1 MSATVQPEDQFKPFD
16 PVSDSFNGSSH
27 ANSYTSISS
36 FKNTIDTDNLN
47 VSGLNSSPAR
57 VSAPPSSLASP
68 GNVGIAKGD
77 VAFKEDQQVFRGV
90 RGIAERPSSISR
102 LSLIDTKWL
111 ERCQVFGEM
120 ETEVK
125 PGAGNQ
131 ENVPVVSKE
140 EVDRIIGNKD
150 RNVLKDLEGGE
161 DPKGHSP
168 DKNVHDRVPKQSQ
181 HQTQE
186 KVTDRQEEAIGTSQ
200 MSLANT
206 EDENKPR
213 KNSACAQKKGKK
225 RQREGENIDGEMSK
239 EGGVKKRR
247 RNAKKESSDVNLSPD
262 QSGGKKRRAKKK
274 EDGETKE
281 EKDTELPKKV
291 KDPVSA

>member
-1 MSATVQPEDQFKPFD
+1 MTATVQPEDQFKPFD
-16 PVSDSFNGSSH
+16 PVSDHFDGPSH
-27 ANSYTSISS
+27 SNSCASKSS
-36 FKNTIDTDNLN
+36 FKNTIDTDDLN

-57 VSAPPSSLASP
+57 VSVPPSSLSSP

-77 VAFKEDQQVFRGV
+77 VAFKEDQQGFRGV
-90 RGIAERPSSISR
+90 KGIAARPSSINR

-131 ENVPVVSKE
+131 ENVPVVRKE

-150 RNVLKDLEGGE
+150 RNVLKEAGDLEGGE
-161 DPKGHSP
+161 GPKGHSP
-168 DKNVHDRVPKQSQ
+168 DKNVPKQSQ
-181 HQTQE
+181 QQAQE

-206 EDENKPR
+206 EDEDKY
-213 KNSACAQKKGKK
+213 SACAQKKGKK
-225 RQREGENIDGEMSK
+225 RQRQGENVDGEMSE

-247 RNAKKESSDVNLSPD
+247 RNAKKESSDVNLSPG
-262 QSGGKKRRAKKK
+262 QSGGKRRRAKKQ

-281 EKDTELPKKV
+281 EKDTKLPKKV
-291 KDPVSA
+291 KFVPVSA

>member
-1 MSATVQPEDQFKPFD
+1 MTATVQPEDQFKPFD
-16 PVSDSFNGSSH
+16 PISDSFDGSSRS
-27 ANSYTSISS
+27 NSSTSKSS
-36 FKNTIDTDNLN
+36 FKNTDDLN
-47 VSGLNSSPAR
+47 VSGLHSSPAR
-57 VSAPPSSLASP
+57 VSVPPSSLSSP

-77 VAFKEDQQVFRGV
+77 VALKEDQQVFRGV
-90 RGIAERPSSISR
+90 RGIAARPSSISR

-131 ENVPVVSKE
+131 ENVPVVRKE

-150 RNVLKDLEGGE
+150 KNVLKDLERGE
-161 DPKGHSP
+161 GLKGHSP
-168 DKNVHDRVPKQSQ
+168 DKNVHCPVPKQSQ
-181 HQTQE
+181 QQTQE

-200 MSLANT
+200 MSLANP

-213 KNSACAQKKGKK
+213 KYSACAEKKGKK
-225 RQREGENIDGEMSK
+225 RQREGENIDGEMSE

-247 RNAKKESSDVNLSPD
+247 RNAKKESSDVKLSPD
-262 QSGGKKRRAKKK
+262 QSGGKRRRAKK

-281 EKDTELPKKV
+281 EKDTKLPKKV
-291 KDPVSA
+291 KFVPVGT